1 MKKIYSVICTLLI
14 ALLVSCG
21 NDETTIVL
29 DPGPTSLTIS
39 LNENRFVGFA
49 GTNNGYIK
57 YDVKNS
63 GEQNDNVITK
73 LFIDDNEIITLKDS
87 ELPKTGEVYVG
98 KGTHTAVAKIG
109 SINVDNIFTV
119 SVEQSCTIIVFE

>member
-21 NDETTIVL
+21 DEVTTIVL
-29 DPGPTSLTIS
+29 NPGPTSESIS
-39 LNENRFVGFA
+39 LNGNRIVSFA

-57 YDVKNS
+57 YNAKNS
-63 GEQNDNVITK
+63 GDLDDNVITK
-73 LFIDDNEIITLKDS
+73 LFIDDNEIITLKDR

-98 KGTHTAVAKIG
+98 KGTHTVAAKVG
-109 SINVDNIFTV
+109 NINVENIFTV
-119 SVEQSCTIIVFE
+119 SVEKSCTIIVSE